1 MEELFQSASVKSAI
15 SIVEQGG
22 PVVQILIGL
31 SVVATTLVFLK
42 LFQVLWFRIGSNAGI
57 NKVID
62 LWLSGYTHEAYEIV
76 KTSSN
81 PTKNILAHLMR
92 GLLQRTASKEIV
104 REDVERIALREVGN
118 LRSFMRPMETI
129 VQIAPLLGLFGTVIG
144 MIEAFQTLQSAG
156 SEADP
161 AVLAGGIWV
170 ALLTTAVGLAVA
182 IPLAFVVS
190 WFDGC
195 IEAERLTMQEA
206 ITSLLTR
213 RVTDADRQTDNEE
226 TETETVR
233 HAA

>member
-1 MEELFQSASVKSAI
+1 MELFSAVNFDSALNIVK
-15 SIVEQGG
+15 QGG
-22 PVVQILIGL
+22 PVVVILLGL
-31 SVVATTLVFLK
+31 SFVATTLIIIK
-42 LFQVLWFRIGSNAGI
+42 LFQIIWFRIGFSAGSV
-57 NKVID
+57 NKVIN
-62 LWLSGYTHEAYEIV
+62 LWLNGYTHEAYELV
-76 KTSSN
+76 KSSHN

-92 GLLQRTASKEIV
+92 GLLQRTTDQKIV
-104 REDVERIALREVGN
+104 REDVERIALREVGK
-118 LRSFMRPMETI
+118 LRSFMRPLEAI

-190 WFDGC
+190 WFDGR

-206 ITSLLTR
+206 ITSLLTG
-213 RVTDADRQTDNEE
+213 RVTDVERQPKDDTQ
-226 TETETVR
+226 ETVR

>member
-1 MEELFQSASVKSAI
+1 MKEYLFSVQIESALNI
-15 SIVEQGG
+15 INQGG
-22 PVVQILIGL
+22 PVVIILIGL
-31 SVVATTLVFLK
+31 SVIATTFILIK
-42 LFQVLWFRIGSNAGI
+42 LFQIIWFRIGSNSGV
-57 NKVID
+57 NKVIE
-62 LWLSGYTHEAYEIV
+62 LWLKGYTHEAYELV
-76 KTSSN
+76 KTSHN

-92 GLLQRTASKEIV
+92 GLLQRTTDKEVV
-104 REDVERIALREVGN
+104 REDVERIALKEVGK
-118 LRSFMRPMETI
+118 LRSFMRPLEAI

-190 WFDGC
+190 WFDGR

-206 ITSLLTR
+206 ITSLLTG
-213 RVTDADRQTDNEE
+213 RVTDEARISEDSAQQ
-226 TETETVR
+226 ETVR
-233 HAA
+233 NAA

>member
-1 MEELFQSASVKSAI
+1 MENFLSTAHLD
-15 SIVEQGG
+15 SIVSIIKQGG
-22 PVVQILIGL
+22 PVVVILLVL
-31 SVVATTLVFLK
+31 SIVATTLIILK
-42 LFQVLWFRIGSNAGI
+42 LFQIILFRIGSNAGI
-57 NKVID
+57 NKVVD
-62 LWLSGYTHEAYEIV
+62 LWLNGYTHEAYELV
-76 KTSSN
+76 KSSNN

-92 GLLQRTASKEIV
+92 GLLQRTTDQKVV
-104 REDVERIALREVGN
+104 REDVERIALKEVGK
-118 LRSFMRPMETI
+118 LRSFMRPLEAI

-190 WFDGC
+190 WFDGR
-195 IEAERLTMQEA
+195 IEAERLSMQEA
-206 ITSLLTR
+206 ITSLLTG
-213 RVTDADRQTDNEE
+213 RVTDANRQPKDDGQEP
-226 TETETVR
+226 VR

>member
-1 MEELFQSASVKSAI
+1 MQELFSALAFDGALTIVK
-15 SIVEQGG
+15 QGG
-22 PVVQILIGL
+22 PVVVILLGL
-31 SVVATTLVFLK
+31 SFVATTLIFIK
-42 LFQVLWFRIGSNAGI
+42 LIQIIWFRIGFNAGSV
-57 NKVID
+57 NKVIN
-62 LWLSGYTHEAYEIV
+62 LWLNGYTHEAYENV
-76 KTSSN
+76 KSSYN

-92 GLLQRTASKEIV
+92 GLLQRGTDQKIV
-104 REDVERIALREVGN
+104 REDIERIALREVGK
-118 LRSFMRPMETI
+118 LRSFMRPLEAI

-190 WFDGC
+190 WFDGR
-195 IEAERLTMQEA
+195 IEAERLTMQDA
-206 ITSLLTR
+206 ITSLLTG
-213 RVTDADRQTDNEE
+213 RVTDTDRQPDDDRDEA
-226 TETETVR
+226 VR

>member
-1 MEELFQSASVKSAI
+1 MQELLSAVPFDGALNIVK
-15 SIVEQGG
+15 QGG
-22 PVVQILIGL
+22 PVVVILLGL
-31 SVVATTLVFLK
+31 SMVATTLIFIK
-42 LFQVLWFRIGSNAGI
+42 LFQIIWFRIGFNAGI
-57 NKVID
+57 NKVIN
-62 LWLSGYTHEAYEIV
+62 LWLNGYTHEAYELV
-76 KTSSN
+76 KSSHN

-92 GLLQRTASKEIV
+92 GLLQRNTDQKIV
-104 REDVERIALREVGN
+104 REDVERIALREVGK
-118 LRSFMRPMETI
+118 LRSFMRPLEAI

-190 WFDGC
+190 WFDGR

-206 ITSLLTR
+206 ITSLLTG
-213 RVTDADRQTDNEE
+213 RVTDAERQPKDEAQ
-226 TETETVR
+226 ETVR